1 MVRQLHGIGSSV
13 GIAIA
18 SAAVVPAIGS
28 RISRGSHTSP
38 HDELSLF
45 RAAKQSVEHDLHD
58 VARRAH
64 LSSPTLAS
72 IVETHAMI
80 VSDPVVSQDIEQ
92 RILNGESAV
101 DAVIAEFVKQARL
114 LMLSTN
120 SLFRDRAID
129 IQHVQE
135 RLIAELQPQAA
146 QTGLHEPAIVVA
158 ASLTPADMFRF
169 SEQGA
174 VGFILEDGG
183 IDSHVSIIARD
194 LGIPAIVS
202 VHDAT
207 SSIVS
212 GEVLIVDANNGTCFI
227 DPDDQLRVDYSAE
240 REQEQIRIKRER
252 TPVHGAVVTTDGTE
266 IYVLANVD
274 NPAAAVLAHQY
285 HAHGIG
291 LVRTEMMLSG
301 DGTFPSIEQQTS
313 WYSQILRSCPER
325 TVTFRAFDIGGD
337 KFGSYSPYTE
347 QNPVLGLRGI
357 RFLLAQPGIFE
368 QQITAL
374 LRAADS
380 GRTRI
385 MLPMITSYAEVS
397 TAREIIDHCIRT
409 IEEERQQALDV
420 PVGIMIETPAAAIMS
435 DVLSKYVDFISIGT
449 NDLTQY
455 TLAADRTNELVS
467 DMFDC
472 IHPSV
477 IRLMTIIVESAHRNG
492 VEVSV
497 CGEMAAQVAATDLLL
512 GIGVQHFSV
521 TPHVVPELQ
530 RRIQSAHIESSRQ
543 LVDQLVECR
552 TSSDVRAMLLE
563 YQSQERRSL

>member
-1 MVRQLHGIGSSV
+1 MRQLHGIGSSV

-18 SAAVVPAIGS
+18 AAVVVPAVGS
-28 RISRGSHTSP
+28 RISRGSHASP
-38 HDELSLF
+38 QDELSLF

-58 VARRAH
+58 VARRAQ

-80 VSDPVVSQDIEQ
+80 VSDPVVSQDIEE
-92 RILNGESAV
+92 RILHGESAV
-101 DAVIAEFVKQARL
+101 DAVNAEFVKQSRL
-114 LMLSTN
+114 LLLSTN

-135 RLIAELQPQAA
+135 RLVAELQPQAA
-146 QTGLHEPAIVVA
+146 QIGLQDPAIVVA
-158 ASLTPADMFRF
+158 ASLTPADMFRYA
-169 SEQGA
+169 EQGA
-174 VGFILEDGG
+174 VGFLIEDGG

-194 LGIPAIVS
+194 LGVPAIVS
-202 VHDAT
+202 MHDAT
-207 SSIVS
+207 SSIVT
-212 GEVLIVDANNGTCFI
+212 GELLIVDANNGICFI
-227 DPDDQLRVDYSAE
+227 DPEGQLRESYRAE
-240 REQEQIRIKRER
+240 RELEQIRFKRER

-266 IYVLANVD
+266 IFVHANVD
-274 NPAAAVLAHQY
+274 NPAAAVLAHKY

-301 DGTFPSIEQQTS
+301 DGTFPPIEQQTA
-313 WYSQILRSCPER
+313 WYSQILRSCPDR

-374 LRAADS
+374 LRAAES

-385 MLPMITSYAEVS
+385 MLPMITSYAEIS
-397 TAREIIDHCIRT
+397 TAREIIDQCICT
-409 IEEERQQALDV
+409 IEEERQQALAV
-420 PVGIMIETPAAAIMS
+420 PVGIMIETPAAAVMS
-435 DVLSKYVDFISIGT
+435 DVLSKYVDFVSIGT

-477 IRLMTIIVESAHRNG
+477 MRLMTMIVDSAHRNG
-492 VEVSV
+492 IEVSI

-512 GIGVQHFSV
+512 GIGVRHLSV

-530 RRIQSAHIESSRQ
+530 RRVQSAHLESCTKLVEQ
-543 LVDQLVECR
+543 LVDCR
-552 TSSDVRAMLLE
+552 TSNDVRAILLE